1 MLQDVGETIMLRRNY
16 LIGFVILAFW
26 AVMTSLLLKREVLIP
41 HAQPSAPG
49 MPVAQRQP
57 QDSWMGIYAKNELG
71 GEDRVGY
78 VHLTSAPGEKAG
90 DDGTRYGMTLR
101 LATTMLSMP
110 TELLLDGNAWVA
122 DGEGLKDFDFRV
134 QSFGEHVMNAK
145 GRIEDGAAKLE
156 VETAGETFPMSF
168 PVGEDMLVQGGF
180 GATTL
185 NMPSLEIG
193 DAVLIDAFDPVT
205 LTKGTARVECV
216 GVDTLNF
223 DGKEVTT
230 KILETELGG
239 VKTKTWV
246 DLDDQVMRV
255 ETPVGLVLRRI
266 SQKEALRSFDSGA
279 SAELIHTVAV
289 RPSGLKPF
297 RDAKEMRYHPSG
309 LSAGISIPVDEIQ
322 REVGATDY
330 LNVTPEAP
338 VSSVAP
344 ADPAAFK
351 EYLGGD
357 PFVQTG
363 QPKIVKLAQEIVGNE
378 TDPWRKAQL
387 LYAWVYENIE
397 KTPVLSMP
405 SALDVLQSR
414 EGDCNEHTVLYA
426 ALARSEGIP
435 TRIAIGLVW
444 SEELAGFYYHAW
456 PEVFAERWIP
466 IDPTLGQSVADATH
480 IKLVEGSVGQWTRL
494 VPFLGQ
500 VAIDVLEVR

>member
-1 MLQDVGETIMLRRNY
+1 MLRRNY
-16 LIGFVILAFW
+16 LIGLVILAFW
-26 AVMTSLLLKREVLIP
+26 AVMTSLLLRREVLIP
-41 HAQPSAPG
+41 HAQPTVSG
-49 MPVAQRQP
+49 VPVADRQP
-57 QDSWMGIYAKNELG
+57 TDSWMGIYARNELG

-122 DGEGLKDFDFRV
+122 DGKGLTDFDFRV
-134 QSFGEHVMNAK
+134 QSFGQHVMNAK
-145 GRIEDGAAKLE
+145 GRIEDGVAKLDI
-156 VETAGETFPMSF
+156 ETAGETFPLSF

-193 DAVLIDAFDPVT
+193 DVVLIDAFDPVT
-205 LTKGTARVECV
+205 LTKGTARVECI
-216 GVDTLNF
+216 GVDTLEY
-223 DGKEVTT
+223 DGEEVIT

-239 VKTKTWV
+239 MKTKTWV
-246 DLDDQVMRV
+246 GLDDQVMRV

-266 SQKEALRSFDSGA
+266 SQREALRDLDSGA

-289 RPSGLKPF
+289 RPSGVKPF
-297 RDAKEMRYHPSG
+297 RGAKEMRYRVGG
-309 LSAGISIPVDEIQ
+309 LSAGITVPVDDVQ
-322 REVGATDY
+322 REVGADDF
-330 LNVTPEAP
+330 LNVSPEAP
-338 VSSVAP
+338 TSAVAA
-344 ADPAAFK
+344 ADPASFK
-351 EYLGGD
+351 EFLGGD

-363 QPKIVKLAQEIVGNE
+363 HAKILKLAREIVGAE

-387 LYAWVYENIE
+387 LYTWVYENIE
-397 KTPVLSMP
+397 KTPVLSLP
-405 SALDVLQSR
+405 SALDVIESR

-426 ALARSEGIP
+426 ALARTEGIP
-435 TRIAIGLVW
+435 ARIAIGLVW
-444 SEELAGFYYHAW
+444 SEDLSGFYYHAW
-456 PEVFAERWIP
+456 PEVFAGRWIP
-466 IDPTLGQSVADATH
+466 IDPTLGQPVADATH

-500 VAIDVLEVR
+500 VSIDVLEIH